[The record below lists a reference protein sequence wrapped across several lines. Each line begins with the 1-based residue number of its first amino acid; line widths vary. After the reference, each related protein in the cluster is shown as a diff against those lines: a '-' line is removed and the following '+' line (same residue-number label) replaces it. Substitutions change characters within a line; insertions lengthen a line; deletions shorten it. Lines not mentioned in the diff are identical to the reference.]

1 MTMESTPGE
10 PLDRGEP
17 HLVVHLVYSFGCG
30 GLQTLLAECID
41 RLPAAH
47 YRHAVVCLTEI
58 TDNRKIVGRAD
69 TAFYELG
76 KRPGNDLRTHVKL
89 WKLFRQL
96 RPAIVHTYNIGT
108 LEYSLTAVLAG
119 VPIRIHAEHGRDS
132 VEIDGNHR
140 KYNLLRRLLIPVV
153 DAYVPVSADLAR
165 WLRDT
170 VRVPEQKITGVTN
183 GVDVVRYSPAGPARG
198 DGAGPLWIG
207 TVGRA
212 DRIKN
217 QLGLL
222 DSFQLLLERF
232 PSPPHDLRLAIVG
245 DGPMLEVLRELVASS
260 GLADK
265 VWVPGARSDIA
276 DVLRRLSIFVL
287 PSLSEATPVV
297 ILEAMA
303 SGLPVVATRV
313 GGVPDLVL
321 DNETGLLVAPS
332 APEALADAMATY
344 VLDAEMRRR
353 HGLAGRAR
361 IETAYSI
368 DAMVAG
374 YAALYSDHLR
384 RKSASASAHASEVPG
399 RINAR

>member
-1 MTMESTPGE
+1 MENTPIGL
-10 PLDRGEP
+10 LDRAEP
-17 HLVVHLVYSFGCG
+17 HLVVHLVHSFGCG

-41 RLPAAH
+41 RLPAAQ
-47 YRHAVVCLTEI
+47 YRHAVICLTEI
-58 TDNRKIVGRAD
+58 TDNSTIVGRAD

-76 KRPGNDLRTHVKL
+76 KPPGNDFRTHVKL

-96 RPAIVHTYNIGT
+96 RPAILHTYNVGT

-119 VPIRIHAEHGRDS
+119 VPVRIHAEHGRDS

-165 WLRDT
+165 WLRNT
-170 VRVPEQKITGVTN
+170 VRVPERKITSVTN
-183 GVDVVRYSPAGPARG
+183 GVDVVRYSPPRPACG
-198 DGAGPLWIG
+198 NGTGPLWIG

-217 QLGLL
+217 QVGLL
-222 DSFQLLLERF
+222 DSFHLLLERF
-232 PSPPHDLRLAIVG
+232 PLPQHDLRLAIVG
-245 DGPMLEVLRELVASS
+245 DGPMLGVLRELVASK
-260 GLADK
+260 GLADR
-265 VWVPGARSDIA
+265 VWMPGARSDIA
-276 DVLRRLSIFVL
+276 DVIRRFSIFVL

-321 DNETGLLVAPS
+321 ENETGLLVAPS
-332 APEALADAMATY
+332 DPGAFADAIATY
-344 VLDAEMRRR
+344 VLDGEMRRR
-353 HGLAGRAR
+353 HGVAGRAR
-361 IETAYSI
+361 VKAAYSI

-374 YAALYSDHLR
+374 YAALYRYHLR
-384 RKSASASAHASEVPG
+384 RKLGSDSGHARGVPG